1 MHGVSPTDALR
12 TWKLRSVRTNS
23 AVKPTAI
30 TINTIDARFM
40 VEVPLT
46 TRGIHQ
52 HFLEQPTAGKVAEAA
67 LVAAASK
74 RVYCLGSGR
83 ADAVS
88 TLIVAASAL
97 ATPFTWT

>member
-1 MHGVSPTDALR
+1 MT
-12 TWKLRSVRTNS
+12 
-23 AVKPTAI
+23 
-30 TINTIDARFM
+30 TIDARFM
-40 VEVPLT
+40 VSKSLSLRAV
-46 TRGIHQ
+46 IHQ
-52 HFLEQPTAGKVAEAA
+52 HFLEQPTAGKVAEAT

-74 RVYCLGSGR
+74 RVYCFGSGR

>member
-1 MHGVSPTDALR
+1 MRISWSKSLS
-12 TWKLRSVRTNS
+12 LC
-23 AVKPTAI
+23 AV
-30 TINTIDARFM
+30 
-40 VEVPLT
+40 
-46 TRGIHQ
+46 IHQ

-74 RVYCLGSGR
+74 RVYCFGSGR